1 MIPPK
6 QVKQA
11 ADAFVDDVGGALRS
25 VIDRLPNVSS
35 KGVDHDA
42 ASDAFSLTTAL
53 IDVDRSH
60 TDDELWGLIFAFG
73 RWMPDQLMRAL
84 PDDLR
89 RSGLLTDRA
98 AWLDQPSPL
107 FEILV
112 GADRRFGT
120 AHARTYYDRAL
131 HLAFTVAALEAAPS
145 RAELQAIDRLRSH
158 LLAAMDGLPSSP
170 LAGSG
175 SGSGTGGGGTTA
187 TTGTGPAAAEPDA
200 NTAEDAADA
209 DEELPPARPIEEV
222 LAELDELVGLD
233 SVKTEVRL
241 VTNLLRVQQL
251 RAERD
256 LPTTPQSRHL
266 VFTGNPGTG
275 KTTVARLLAEI
286 YRSLGVVEKGQL
298 VETDRS
304 GLVSGYVGQT
314 AIKVME
320 VADRATGGVLLIDEA
335 YALARGGEN
344 DFGREAID
352 TLVKVIEDR
361 RDELVVIAAGY
372 PAEMADFIG
381 ANPGL
386 ASRFPKTIFFP
397 DYSDDELWKIF
408 VSTGERAG
416 YHPDESAEAAVRA
429 WFASVPRDKGFGNGR
444 LARNLFEDAV
454 ARQAGRIVEL
464 DDPTDDDLTT
474 LTAADIAAPG
484 EGPRHGN
491 ADAGTRTTLPA
502 TPTTPLLDEA
512 PGDGEPRISGPD
524 HETSADDPSADAPA
538 EDEDLG

>member
-6 QVKQA
+6 QMKQA
-11 ADAFVDDVGGALRS
+11 ADAFVDDVGGALRD
-25 VIDRLPNVSS
+25 VVRRLPNVTGGS
-35 KGVDHDA
+35 VDQDA
-42 ASDAFSLTTAL
+42 ANDAFALCAAL

-73 RWMPDQLMRAL
+73 RWLPDELMKAL

-89 RSGLLTDRA
+89 RSGLLVGRA
-98 AWLDQPSPL
+98 AWLDQPSSL
-107 FEILV
+107 FDILV

-120 AHARTYYDRAL
+120 THSRTYYDRAL

-145 RAELQAIDRLRSH
+145 RNELEAIDALRSR

-170 LAGSG
+170 VAGAG
-175 SGSGTGGGGTTA
+175 AGGPAPAAA
-187 TTGTGPAAAEPDA
+187 TTGAATGEKASEEEP
-200 NTAEDAADA
+200 
-209 DEELPPARPIEEV
+209 EELPPARPVEEL
-222 LAELDELVGLD
+222 LAELDALVGLE

-241 VTNLLRVQQL
+241 VANLLRVQQL

-256 LPTTPQSRHL
+256 LPTSPQSRHL

-286 YRSLGVVEKGQL
+286 YRSLGVVSKGQL

-314 AIKVME
+314 ALKVME

-372 PAEMADFIG
+372 PVEMADFIE

-397 DYSDDELWKIF
+397 DYTDDELWTIF
-408 VSTGERAG
+408 ESNAKKAG
-416 YHPDESAEAAVRA
+416 YQPDAGAQAKVRA

-454 ARQAGRIVEL
+454 ARQAGRVVAIT
-464 DDPTDDDLTT
+464 DPTDEQLET
-474 LTAADIAAPG
+474 LTADDIANVG
-484 EGPRHGN
+484 EGPRHSN
-491 ADAGTRTTLPA
+491 AAPTPGTPSEDAAEPTEPA
-502 TPTTPLLDEA
+502 TPDAPVEPTEPVESEPAPDPATPRDPA
-512 PGDGEPRISGPD
+512 V
-524 HETSADDPSADAPA
+524 PSAAPESEQPA
-538 EDEDLG
+538 S

>member
-1 MIPPK
+1 VIEPK
-6 QVKQA
+6 QIQRA
-11 ADAFVDDVGGALRS
+11 AEAFVLEVSVGLRDVVG
-25 VIDRLPNVSS
+25 RLPTVD
-35 KGVDHDA
+35 GRRLDHDVA
-42 ASDAFSLTTAL
+42 TEAFNLVTAL

-60 TDDELWGLIFAFG
+60 TDNELWGVIFAFG
-73 RWMPDQLMRAL
+73 RWMPDQLARAK

-89 RSGLLTDRA
+89 QSSLLVGRST
-98 AWLDQPSPL
+98 WLQQASPM

-112 GADRRFGT
+112 TADRRFGT
-120 AHARTYYDRAL
+120 AFSRSYYDRAL
-131 HLAFTVAALEAAPS
+131 HLAFTVAALDASPS
-145 RAELQAIDRLRSH
+145 RAELQAIDSLRSL
-158 LLAAMDGLPSSP
+158 LLAAMTGLPASP
-170 LAGSG
+170 LSPGGPGPVAGA
-175 SGSGTGGGGTTA
+175 TGAAPGEPGAAAA
-187 TTGTGPAAAEPDA
+187 TTG
-200 NTAEDAADA
+200 AADA
-209 DEELPPARPIEEV
+209 AAADAEAELPPPRPIEEL

-251 RAERD
+251 RAERN
-256 LPTTPQSRHL
+256 LPTSPQSRHL

-275 KTTVARLLAEI
+275 KTTVARLLAGI

-314 AIKVME
+314 ALKVME
-320 VADRATGGVLLIDEA
+320 VADKAADGVLLIDEA

-361 RDELVVIAAGY
+361 RDSLVVIAAGY
-372 PAEMADFIG
+372 PDEMADFIA

-397 DYSDDELWKIF
+397 DYTDEELWAIF
-408 VSTGERAG
+408 ASIGEKAG
-416 YHPDESAEAAVRA
+416 YHPDDSAEAKVRT

-454 ARQAGRIVEL
+454 ARQAGRVVEL
-464 DDPTDDDLTT
+464 TDPTDEHLSSLTE
-474 LTAADIAAPG
+474 ADIADPG
-484 EGPRHGN
+484 KGPRHGN
-491 ADAGTRTTLPA
+491 
-502 TPTTPLLDEA
+502 
-512 PGDGEPRISGPD
+512 
-524 HETSADDPSADAPA
+524 TS
-538 EDEDLG
+538 

>member
-1 MIPPK
+1 VIPPK

-53 IDVDRSH
+53 IDIDKSH

-89 RSGLLTDRA
+89 RSGLLVDRA
-98 AWLDQPSPL
+98 EWLATPSAL

-145 RAELQAIDRLRSH
+145 RAELQAIDELRTL

-170 LAGSG
+170 LAGA
-175 SGSGTGGGGTTA
+175 GSGTGGGATTA
-187 TTGTGPAAAEPDA
+187 TTGTGDGADTTADPKAGDE
-200 NTAEDAADA
+200 AED
-209 DEELPPARPIEEV
+209 ELPPARPIEEV

-386 ASRFPKTIFFP
+386 ASRFPKTIYFP
-397 DYSDDELWKIF
+397 DYSDDELWAIF
-408 VSTGERAG
+408 VSTGARGG
-416 YHPDESAEAAVRA
+416 YHPDESAEDAVRA

-454 ARQAGRIVEL
+454 ARQAGRMVEL

-474 LTAADIAAPG
+474 LTAADIAPPG

-491 ADAGTRTTLPA
+491 TDPGTRGSVADAVI
-502 TPTTPLLDEA
+502 DELA
-512 PGDGEPRISGPD
+512 GDGEEPG
-524 HETSADDPSADAPA
+524 
-538 EDEDLG
+538 

>member
-1 MIPPK
+1 MIEPK
-6 QVKQA
+6 QIQRA
-11 ADAFVDDVGGALRS
+11 AEAFVLEVSVGLRDVVG
-25 VIDRLPNVSS
+25 RLPA
-35 KGVDHDA
+35 VDGRRLEHDVA
-42 ASDAFSLTTAL
+42 TEAFNLVTAL

-60 TDDELWGLIFAFG
+60 TDNELWGVIFAFG
-73 RWMPDQLMRAL
+73 RWMPDQLARAK

-89 RSGLLTDRA
+89 RSSLLVGRA
-98 AWLDQPSPL
+98 AWLDQVSPM
-107 FEILV
+107 FDIFV
-112 GADRRFGT
+112 TADRRFGT
-120 AHARTYYDRAL
+120 SYSRSYYDRAL
-131 HLAFTVAALEAAPS
+131 HLAFTVAALDAAPS

-158 LLAAMDGLPSSP
+158 LLAAMDGLPASP
-170 LAGSG
+170 LTPHAPVAPAGAAA
-175 SGSGTGGGGTTA
+175 TPAATA
-187 TTGTGPAAAEPDA
+187 AAGPEAAAEA
-200 NTAEDAADA
+200 AEA
-209 DEELPPARPIEEV
+209 ELPPARPIEEL
-222 LAELDELVGLD
+222 LAELDDLVGLD

-256 LPTTPQSRHL
+256 LPTSPQSRHL

-275 KTTVARLLAEI
+275 KTTVARLLAGI

-298 VETDRS
+298 IETDRS

-314 AIKVME
+314 ALKVME
-320 VADRATGGVLLIDEA
+320 VTERAIDGVLLVDEA

-372 PAEMADFIG
+372 PDEMADFIA

-397 DYSDDELWKIF
+397 DYTDDELWRIF
-408 VSTGERAG
+408 TSIGEKAG
-416 YHPDESAEAAVRA
+416 YHPDESAEAKVRA

-454 ARQAGRIVEL
+454 ARQAGRVVEL
-464 DDPTDDDLTT
+464 TDPTDEQLTT
-474 LTAADIAAPG
+474 LTGADIAPPG

-491 ADAGTRTTLPA
+491 TA
-502 TPTTPLLDEA
+502 
-512 PGDGEPRISGPD
+512 
-524 HETSADDPSADAPA
+524 
-538 EDEDLG
+538 

>member
-6 QVKQA
+6 QVQRAVESFVAEVSA
-11 ADAFVDDVGGALRS
+11 AMRDVVS
-25 VIDRLPNVSS
+25 RLPALDGRRLEQDV
-35 KGVDHDA
+35 A
-42 ASDAFSLTTAL
+42 TEAFNLVTAF

-60 TDDELWGLIFAFG
+60 TDDELWGVIFAFG
-73 RWMPDQLMRAL
+73 RWMPDQLARAK

-89 RSGLLTDRA
+89 RSSLLVGRA
-98 AWLDQPSPL
+98 AWLDQVSPM

-112 GADRRFGT
+112 TADRRFST
-120 AHARTYYDRAL
+120 THSRAYYDRAI
-131 HLAFTVAALEAAPS
+131 HLAFTVIALDAEPARS
-145 RAELQAIDRLRSH
+145 ELQAIDDLRTRL
-158 LLAAMDGLPSSP
+158 LDAMAGLPASP
-170 LAGSG
+170 LAPGAPVAVAG
-175 SGSGTGGGGTTA
+175 PGA
-187 TTGTGPAAAEPDA
+187 APAAAAPATEAATEP
-200 NTAEDAADA
+200 
-209 DEELPPARPIEEV
+209 ELPPARPLEEL
-222 LAELDELVGLD
+222 LAELDDLVGLE

-251 RAERD
+251 RAERN
-256 LPTTPQSRHL
+256 LPTSPQSRHF

-275 KTTVARLLAEI
+275 KTTVARLLAGI

-298 VETDRS
+298 IETDRS

-314 AIKVME
+314 ALKVME
-320 VADRATGGVLLIDEA
+320 VADRATDGVLLIDEA

-372 PAEMADFIG
+372 PDEMATFIA

-397 DYSDDELWKIF
+397 DYTDDELWSIF
-408 VSTGERAG
+408 RSTGEKAG
-416 YHPDESAEAAVRA
+416 YHPDDSAEAKVRS

-454 ARQAGRIVEL
+454 ARQAGRVVAL
-464 DDPTDDDLTT
+464 TDPTDEQLTT
-474 LTAADIAAPG
+474 LVAEDIAGPG
-484 EGPRHGN
+484 QGPRHSN
-491 ADAGTRTTLPA
+491 AADATGAAKVAPPGGTP
-502 TPTTPLLDEA
+502 P
-512 PGDGEPRISGPD
+512 
-524 HETSADDPSADAPA
+524 DAPA
-538 EDEDLG
+538 ASQPA

>member
-1 MIPPK
+1 MALSEPK
-6 QVKQA
+6 QMQRAVE
-11 ADAFVDDVGGALRS
+11 AFVAELAPALHDVVA
-25 VIDRLPNVSS
+25 RLPELR
-35 KGVDHDA
+35 DA
-42 ASDAFSLTTAL
+42 AMDRDVATEAFNLTTAL

-73 RWMPDQLMRAL
+73 RWLPDQLVRAK

-89 RSGLLTDRA
+89 RSDLLAGRA
-98 AWLDQPSPL
+98 SWLDQVSPL

-112 GADRRFGT
+112 AADRRFGT
-120 AHARTYYDRAL
+120 AHSRTYYDRAL
-131 HLAFTVAALEAAPS
+131 NLAFTVAALEAAPS
-145 RAELQAIDRLRSH
+145 RTELQAIDSFRTLM
-158 LLAAMDGLPSSP
+158 LQAMADLPSSP
-170 LAGSG
+170 LAPREGAPGSG
-175 SGSGTGGGGTTA
+175 V
-187 TTGTGPAAAEPDA
+187 PAAA
-200 NTAEDAADA
+200 
-209 DEELPPARPIEEV
+209 PPAAQVTADHAAATEAEAAAEAEEPLAPPRPIEEL
-222 LAELDELVGLD
+222 LAELDDLVGLD
-233 SVKTEVRL
+233 SVKTEVRV

-256 LPTTPQSRHL
+256 LPTSPQSRHL

-304 GLVSGYVGQT
+304 GMVSGYVGQT
-314 AIKVME
+314 ALKVME

-361 RDELVVIAAGY
+361 RDQLVVIAAGY
-372 PAEMADFIG
+372 PDEMTDFIA

-397 DYSDDELWKIF
+397 DYTDDELWEIF
-408 VSTGERAG
+408 VSIGAKADYVADAG
-416 YHPDESAEAAVRA
+416 AEAKVRA

-454 ARQAGRIVEL
+454 ARQASRIVAIDE
-464 DDPTDDDLTT
+464 PTDEQLTA
-474 LTAADIAAPG
+474 LTAADIAEPG
-484 EGPRHGN
+484 DGPRHGN
-491 ADAGTRTTLPA
+491 RA
-502 TPTTPLLDEA
+502 
-512 PGDGEPRISGPD
+512 
-524 HETSADDPSADAPA
+524 
-538 EDEDLG
+538 

>member
-11 ADAFVDDVGGALRS
+11 ADAFISDVGGALRD
-25 VIDRLPNVSS
+25 VVNRLPNVASGS
-35 KGVDHDA
+35 VDHDA
-42 ASDAFSLTTAL
+42 ANDAYSLCAAL
-53 IDVDRSH
+53 IDIDRSH

-73 RWMPDQLMRAL
+73 RWLPDQLMQAL

-89 RSGLLTDRA
+89 RSGLLVGKSE
-98 AWLDQPSPL
+98 WLAKPSPL

-120 AHARTYYDRAL
+120 RHSRTYYDRAL

-145 RAELQAIDRLRSH
+145 RSELEAIDALRTRL
-158 LLAAMDGLPSSP
+158 LNAMAGLPSSP
-170 LAGSG
+170 LAGVG
-175 SGSGTGGGGTTA
+175 SDDQPAASA
-187 TTGTGPAAAEPDA
+187 TGPAPAAE
-200 NTAEDAADA
+200 TDAADA
-209 DEELPPARPIEEV
+209 DAEAEELPPARPIEET
-222 LAELDELVGLD
+222 LADLDELIGLD

-256 LPTTPQSRHL
+256 LPTSPQSRHL

-314 AIKVME
+314 ALKVME
-320 VADRATGGVLLIDEA
+320 VAGRATGGVLLIDEA

-361 RDELVVIAAGY
+361 RDDLVVIAAGY
-372 PAEMADFIG
+372 PAEMADFIS

-397 DYSDDELWKIF
+397 DYTDDELWSIF
-408 VSTGERAG
+408 AIHAEKAG
-416 YHPDESAEAAVRA
+416 YTASDGAEGKVRA

-454 ARQAGRIVEL
+454 ARQAGRVVAIDE
-464 DDPTDDDLTT
+464 PTDEQLQM

-484 EGPRHGN
+484 AGPRHSN
-491 ADAGTRTTLPA
+491 SAP
-502 TPTTPLLDEA
+502 A
-512 PGDGEPRISGPD
+512 PGVAGAVAPDEPLGEVPG
-524 HETSADDPSADAPA
+524 T
-538 EDEDLG
+538 

>member
-1 MIPPK
+1 MLSEPK
-6 QVKQA
+6 QMQRAVE
-11 ADAFVDDVGGALRS
+11 AFIAEVAPAMRDVVA
-25 VIDRLPNVSS
+25 RLPELDGKEMDRDV
-35 KGVDHDA
+35 A
-42 ASDAFSLTTAL
+42 TEAFNLTTAL

-73 RWMPDQLMRAL
+73 RWLPAQLARAK

-89 RSGLLTDRA
+89 RSDLLVGRS
-98 AWLDQPSPL
+98 AWLDQISPM

-112 GADRRFGT
+112 TADRRFGT
-120 AHARTYYDRAL
+120 SHSRTYYDRSL
-131 HLAFTVAALEAAPS
+131 NLAFTVAALEAAPS
-145 RAELQAIDRLRSH
+145 RAELQSIDGFRSQM
-158 LLAAMDGLPSSP
+158 LAAMAGLPSSP
-170 LAGSG
+170 LPPRTGPP
-175 SGSGTGGGGTTA
+175 GTGI
-187 TTGTGPAAAEPDA
+187 PAAAAPGQAAVDAGQKEIPTEEP
-200 NTAEDAADA
+200 
-209 DEELPPARPIEEV
+209 LPPARPIEEL
-222 LAELDELVGLD
+222 LAELDDLVGLD

-251 RAERD
+251 RSERD

-275 KTTVARLLAEI
+275 KTTVARLLAAI

-304 GLVSGYVGQT
+304 GLVSGFVGQT
-314 AIKVME
+314 ALKVME

-352 TLVKVIEDR
+352 TIVKVIEDR

-372 PAEMADFIG
+372 PDEMAEFIG

-397 DYSDDELWKIF
+397 DYDDDELWRIF
-408 VSTGERAG
+408 VDQGEKAG
-416 YHPDESAEAAVRA
+416 YRPDAEAEAKVRA

-454 ARQAGRIVEL
+454 ARQASRVVAL
-464 DDPTDDDLTT
+464 TDPTDEQLTA
-474 LTAADIAAPG
+474 LTAADIAEPG
-484 EGPRHGN
+484 QGPRHGN
-491 ADAGTRTTLPA
+491 TA
-502 TPTTPLLDEA
+502 
-512 PGDGEPRISGPD
+512 
-524 HETSADDPSADAPA
+524 
-538 EDEDLG
+538 

>member
-1 MIPPK
+1 VLSEPK
-6 QVKQA
+6 QMQRAVE
-11 ADAFVDDVGGALRS
+11 AFVAEIAPALRDVVS
-25 VIDRLPNVSS
+25 RLPELDGKDLDRDV
-35 KGVDHDA
+35 A
-42 ASDAFSLTTAL
+42 TEAFNLTTAL

-60 TDDELWGLIFAFG
+60 TDDELWGLIFSFG
-73 RWMPDQLMRAL
+73 RWLPDQLVRAK

-89 RSGLLTDRA
+89 KSDLLAGRA
-98 AWLDQPSPL
+98 TWLGQASSM

-112 GADRRFGT
+112 AADRRFGT
-120 AHARTYYDRAL
+120 QHSRTYYDRSL
-131 HLAFTVAALEAAPS
+131 NLAFTVAALEAAPS
-145 RAELQAIDRLRSH
+145 RAELQAIDQFRDQMLS
-158 LLAAMDGLPSSP
+158 AMAGLPSSP
-170 LAGSG
+170 LPPRTGAPAV
-175 SGSGTGGGGTTA
+175 GTPAAPPTPGQ
-187 TTGTGPAAAEPDA
+187 PAAAPTGAPAAEAPEEP
-200 NTAEDAADA
+200 
-209 DEELPPARPIEEV
+209 LPPPRPIEEL
-222 LAELDELVGLD
+222 LAELDDLVGLD

-251 RAERD
+251 RAERQ

-275 KTTVARLLAEI
+275 KTTVARLLAAI

-304 GLVSGYVGQT
+304 GLVSGFVGQT
-314 AIKVME
+314 ALKVME

-352 TLVKVIEDR
+352 TIVKVIEDR

-372 PAEMADFIG
+372 PDEMADFIA

-397 DYSDDELWKIF
+397 DYDDDELWRIF
-408 VSTGERAG
+408 VDQGEKAG
-416 YHPDESAEAAVRA
+416 YHADAEAEAKVRA

-454 ARQAGRIVEL
+454 ARQASRIVAIEA
-464 DDPTDDDLTT
+464 PTDEQLAA
-474 LTAADIAAPG
+474 LTAADIAEPG
-484 EGPRHGN
+484 QGPRHS
-491 ADAGTRTTLPA
+491 TTA
-502 TPTTPLLDEA
+502 
-512 PGDGEPRISGPD
+512 
-524 HETSADDPSADAPA
+524 
-538 EDEDLG
+538 

>member
-1 MIPPK
+1 MGVNEPK
-6 QVKQA
+6 QMQRAVE
-11 ADAFVDDVGGALRS
+11 AFVADLAPALRDVVS
-25 VIDRLPNVSS
+25 RLPE
-35 KGVDHDA
+35 VDGRHLDEDVA
-42 ASDAFSLTTAL
+42 TEAFNLVTAL

-60 TDDELWGLIFAFG
+60 TDDELWGLIWAFG
-73 RWMPDQLMRAL
+73 RWLPSQLGRAK

-89 RSGLLTDRA
+89 RSDLLAGRA
-98 AWLDQPSPL
+98 GWLEHPSPM

-112 GADRRFGT
+112 VADKRFGT
-120 AHARTYYDRAL
+120 SHSRTYYDRAL
-131 HLAFTVAALEAAPS
+131 HLAFTVAALEAAPT
-145 RAELQAIDRLRSH
+145 RAELGAIDSLRTRLLS
-158 LLAAMDGLPSSP
+158 AMTGLPSSP
-170 LAGSG
+170 LPPP
-175 SGSGTGGGGTTA
+175 GTPVAA
-187 TTGTGPAAAEPDA
+187 TPGPAATAAASGEPAKAE
-200 NTAEDAADA
+200 
-209 DEELPPARPIEEV
+209 EEPLPPARPIEEL
-222 LAELDELVGLD
+222 LAELDDLVGLD

-256 LPTTPQSRHL
+256 LPTSPQSRHL

-275 KTTVARLLAEI
+275 KTTVARLLAAI

-304 GLVSGYVGQT
+304 GMVSGYVGQT
-314 AIKVME
+314 ALKVME

-372 PAEMADFIG
+372 PDEMADFIG

-397 DYSDDELWKIF
+397 DYTEDELWSIF
-408 VSTGERAG
+408 EGLGEKAG
-416 YHPDESAEAAVRA
+416 YRPDDEAEAKVKA
-429 WFASVPRDKGFGNGR
+429 WFAAVPRDKGFGNGR

-454 ARQAGRIVEL
+454 ARQASRVVSIT
-464 DDPTDDDLTT
+464 DPTDEQLTA

-484 EGPRHGN
+484 EGPRHG
-491 ADAGTRTTLPA
+491 DRG
-502 TPTTPLLDEA
+502 
-512 PGDGEPRISGPD
+512 
-524 HETSADDPSADAPA
+524 
-538 EDEDLG
+538 

>member
-1 MIPPK
+1 VIEPK
-6 QVKQA
+6 QIQRAVE
-11 ADAFVDDVGGALRS
+11 AFVLEVSVGMRDVVS
-25 VIDRLPNVSS
+25 RLPTVD
-35 KGVDHDA
+35 GRRLDHDVA
-42 ASDAFSLTTAL
+42 TEAFNLVTAL

-60 TDDELWGLIFAFG
+60 TDNELWGVIFSFG
-73 RWMPDQLMRAL
+73 RWMPEQLGRAK

-89 RSGLLTDRA
+89 KSSLLVGRA
-98 AWLDQPSPL
+98 AWLDQVSPM

-112 GADRRFGT
+112 TADRKFATTHSRS
-120 AHARTYYDRAL
+120 YYDRAL
-131 HLAFTVAALEAAPS
+131 HLAFTVAALEAAPT
-145 RAELQAIDRLRSH
+145 RAELQAIDALRSR
-158 LLAAMDGLPSSP
+158 LLAAMSGLPASP
-170 LAGSG
+170 LTPTAPGTAATGAAGAPG
-175 SGSGTGGGGTTA
+175 AAATA
-187 TTGTGPAAAEPDA
+187 AGQPAAA
-200 NTAEDAADA
+200 AEE
-209 DEELPPARPIEEV
+209 EELPPPRPIEEL
-222 LAELDELVGLD
+222 LAELDDLVGLS

-256 LPTTPQSRHL
+256 LPTSPQSRHL

-275 KTTVARLLAEI
+275 KTTVARLLAAI

-314 AIKVME
+314 ALKVME
-320 VADRATGGVLLIDEA
+320 VADRATDGVLLIDEA
-335 YALARGGEN
+335 YALARGGDN

-372 PAEMADFIG
+372 PDEMADFIA

-386 ASRFPKTIFFP
+386 ASRFPKTIYFP
-397 DYSDDELWKIF
+397 DYTDDELWSIF
-408 VSTGERAG
+408 ASIGEKAG
-416 YHPDESAEAAVRA
+416 YHPDAGAEEKVRA

-454 ARQAGRIVEL
+454 ARQAGRVVEL
-464 DDPTDDDLTT
+464 TDPTDEQLTT
-474 LTAADIAAPG
+474 LTGADIAAPG

-491 ADAGTRTTLPA
+491 AAR
-502 TPTTPLLDEA
+502 
-512 PGDGEPRISGPD
+512 
-524 HETSADDPSADAPA
+524 
-538 EDEDLG
+538 